1 MPQSDAFSDLDL
13 DSSEQGSDPS
23 LTSFADDG
31 TNAGLNYDQGDAVTS
46 FSADRAEQASDAEWS
61 SLEHGDS
68 NRVMKMK
75 VLSNVLERDAP
86 LDFSLSSNTTPD
98 SRAKAS
104 PSPAINFTP
113 LGDLPATP
121 AVPTNI
127 AEAFAAAQFQKAR
140 NLFSIGMTVDPQH
153 GPLYHAYGNMELVS
167 MHTSSCVNVSLS
179 CLIFDSLNAFSLSSL
194 ATRKHNWGER
204 RVDAWYRHELQRH
217 HFSVPCMGTARN

>member
-1 MPQSDAFSDLDL
+1 MNKDQLPLSAAVISCHSVSLTIDVLTSIYNQALNPRSVQMPQSDAFSDLDL
-13 DSSEQGSDPS
+13 DGSEQVSDPS

-61 SLEHGDS
+61 SLEQGDS
-68 NRVMKMK
+68 SRVMKMK

-86 LDFSLSSNTTPD
+86 LDFSLLSSNSTAD
-98 SRAKAS
+98 SRTKAS
-104 PSPAINFTP
+104 APVPTINFTP

-153 GPLYHAYGNMELVS
+153 GPLYHAYGNMELVN
-167 MHTSSCVNVSLS
+167 MHACMPT
-179 CLIFDSLNAFSLSSL
+179 L
-194 ATRKHNWGER
+194 AK
-204 RVDAWYRHELQRH
+204 
-217 HFSVPCMGTARN
+217 